1 LKAGQWVMVYENT
14 NQTFGIADK
23 ILNDFYQASK
33 QLKLDVEEPH
43 FIELKREDCREELEF
58 ML

>member
-1 LKAGQWVMVYENT
+1 MVYENT
-14 NQTFGIADK
+14 KQTYEIADK
-23 ILNDFYQASK
+23 ILNDFYSASK
-33 QLKLDVEEPH
+33 QLKLNVEEPH

>member
-1 LKAGQWVMVYENT
+1 MVYEN
-14 NQTFGIADK
+14 NQQTFGIADK
-23 ILNDFYQASK
+23 ILNDFYLASK
-33 QLKLDVEEPH
+33 QLKLNVEEPH

>member
-1 LKAGQWVMVYENT
+1 MVYENT